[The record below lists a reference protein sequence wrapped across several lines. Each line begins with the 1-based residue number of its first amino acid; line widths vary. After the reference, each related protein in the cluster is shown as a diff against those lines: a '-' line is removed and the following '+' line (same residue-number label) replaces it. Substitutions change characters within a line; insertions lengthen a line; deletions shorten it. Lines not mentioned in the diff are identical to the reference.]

1 MRARSVARPTLL
13 TLIGALVVVVACGTT
28 VVPSGSPS
36 APALG
41 SGSASIAPS
50 GSIPTGSL
58 PTASGASIP
67 PASGGPGASTSPG
80 GGAVATPSVEPF
92 TPPPVMAHQDDEVCL
107 ALVSRQD
114 AESALGILVGDISAE
129 GTDPNFG
136 LTCTYPAATG
146 GGQLLLT
153 TTTEDPASA
162 YEAELGLATGY
173 GQDPQSLEGL
183 GDQAFYGKA
192 AGEAPE
198 QVVFTKGPVVVRIW
212 NQTSGTIGMAP
223 FMALAETA
231 AAAIRAEIPP
241 AP

>member
-1 MRARSVARPTLL
+1 M
-13 TLIGALVVVVACGTT
+13 
-28 VVPSGSPS
+28 
-36 APALG
+36 AP
-41 SGSASIAPS
+41 
-50 GSIPTGSL
+50 
-58 PTASGASIP
+58 
-67 PASGGPGASTSPG
+67 
-80 GGAVATPSVEPF
+80 
-92 TPPPVMAHQDDEVCL
+92 QDDEVCL
-107 ALVSRQD
+107 ALLSRRD
-114 AESALGILVGDISAE
+114 VESSLGLSIGDISAQ

-136 LTCTYPAATG
+136 LTCTYPAASG

-162 YEAELGLATGY
+162 YEAELALATGF
-173 GQDPQSLEGL
+173 GQDPQTLEGL

-212 NQTSGTIGMAP
+212 NQTTGTIGMAQ
-223 FMALAETA
+223 FHVLAEGA